1 MRGKS
6 NKNYSIFVNY
16 WSVKRLKQ
24 MKRIRLDIGALAAS
38 PQDGGSFTFFLYRE
52 GMDRCLPVPLTP
64 PEMHTALSN
73 FKHDPDGVSI
83 HSAFAGVLQ
92 QYRIELLE
100 VTIIREKAQKQ
111 DCPIEQFEDEKL
123 KNGVFLSELLFFD
136 GEREVRQVAGFID
149 GIILSKQFGAPIY
162 IAEELMD
169 KYSAGIDSY
178 SKEVLNSEAALNKL
192 KEALQ
197 EAINNEEYERASQ
210 ISKQIEAIKKQK

>member
-1 MRGKS
+1 MKGKS

-73 FKHDPDGVSI
+73 FKQDPDGVSI
-83 HSAFAGVLQ
+83 HSAFSCVLQ

-100 VTIIREKAQKQ
+100 VTIVRKDAQMQ
-111 DCPIEQFEDEKL
+111 DCLMEQPEDEKH
-123 KNGVFLSELLFFD
+123 KSSVFYSELLFFD
-136 GEREVRQVAGFID
+136 GEREVRQVAGFVD

-162 IAEELMD
+162 ISEELMD

-178 SKEVLNSEAALNKL
+178 SKDVLNSEAALTKL